1 MIKMSIPEEK
11 KFVCPLTATTA
22 NGQDWNSGIAT
33 DALKGLTISL
43 NDGEL
48 QPGNTETGIVEV
60 TVENNQGATLP
71 ETGGM
76 GTILF
81 YIIGGL
87 LVVGAG
93 ILLVVRIRMKAHNE

>member
-1 MIKMSIPEEK
+1 MTFNVVDAERPAEVGET
-11 KFVCPLTATTA
+11 C
-22 NGQDWNSGIAT
+22 SG
-33 DALKGLTISL
+33 L
-43 NDGEL
+43 
-48 QPGNTETGIVEV
+48 GI
-60 TVENNQGATLP
+60 TVENNRGATLP

-76 GTILF
+76 GTTLF